1 LLASKP
7 ARILNQNTPDLKT
20 KIRFRINGKRSS
32 NATALGPQGVGSAD
46 LEFAVRQLV
55 EVAVRA
61 LSPGVN
67 DPHTAMSVL
76 DRLGAGLC
84 DIVPLH
90 LPNGVHLRDD
100 RVVLMVPAI
109 QYDGLLDAMFHMIRQ
124 AAASDA
130 AVLIRN
136 AGGADVERQFGARS
150 SPHGL
155 AAASCQSCRRRR
167 RRNVHMP
174 QDLADVER
182 RYLAFVTMRED
193 GPLGQF
199 RSG

>member
-1 LLASKP
+1 MMPPVEGAD
-7 ARILNQNTPDLKT
+7 AAI
-20 KIRFRINGKRSS
+20 S
-32 NATALGPQGVGSAD
+32 NATALGPQRVGSAD

-100 RVVLMVPAI
+100 RVALMVPAI

-124 AAASDA
+124 AAASNA
-130 AVLIRN
+130 AVLIRMLEVLTSVVSSERDHLRMGSLQRHAN
-136 AGGADVERQFGARS
+136 LVVGAA
-150 SPHGL
+150 
-155 AAASCQSCRRRR
+155 

-193 GPLGQF
+193 GPLGQL